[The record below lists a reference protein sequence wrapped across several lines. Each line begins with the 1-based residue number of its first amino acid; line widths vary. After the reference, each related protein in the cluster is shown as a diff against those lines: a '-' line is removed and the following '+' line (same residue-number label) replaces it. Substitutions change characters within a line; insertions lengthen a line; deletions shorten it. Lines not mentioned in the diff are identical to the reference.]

1 MKKKVVLA
9 YSGGLDTSVILKW
22 LQIEHDFDV
31 IAACIDVG
39 QKDDFEAV
47 AKKALQTGASKVY
60 IADVKEAFVKEF
72 LFEGLMAGAVYE
84 EDYLLGTAFAR
95 PLIAKALVEIALK
108 EDAVAIAH
116 GATGKGND
124 QVRFEAGIKG
134 LAPHID
140 IIAPWRTWSLKSRED
155 CIDYAAKYHIPLSV
169 TKKDIYS
176 RDENLWHISHEGG
189 ELESP
194 WNEHTKSIY
203 KWCTSPDEAP
213 EQSETITIG
222 FNQGVPY
229 SINGETF
236 EPVSLIEKLNK
247 MAGVHGVGIIDIV
260 ENRLVGMKS
269 RGVYETPAGT
279 VLYEAHKALE
289 KLVLDRQTMSFKK
302 QIALKYSEL
311 TYDGQWFT
319 PLMDALQ
326 AFVATTQKNV
336 TGNVKLKLFK
346 GSCQAVA
353 SESPYSLYREDYVT
367 FSEDEVYNQY
377 DAHGFINLFTLPIKL
392 KALMEED
399 LANKDQSLVGNKND
413 KEASV
418 STLNLQVYGG
428 EEIAV

>member
-60 IADVKEAFVKEF
+60 IADVKEAFVNEF
-72 LFEGLMAGAVYE
+72 LFEGLMAGAIYE
-84 EDYLLGTAFAR
+84 DDYLLGTAFAR

-134 LAPHID
+134 LAPHLD

-203 KWCTSPDEAP
+203 KWCNPPEEAP
-213 EQSETITIG
+213 DQSETITIG
-222 FNQGVPY
+222 FKQGVPY
-229 SINGETF
+229 SINGETY

-247 MAGVHGVGIIDIV
+247 IAGVHGVGIIDIV

-319 PLMDALQ
+319 PLMEALQ

-346 GSCQAVA
+346 GNCQAVA

-392 KALMEED
+392 KALMEEE
-399 LANKDQSLVGNKND
+399 LANNNQSSNSNKND
-413 KEASV
+413 KEVEV